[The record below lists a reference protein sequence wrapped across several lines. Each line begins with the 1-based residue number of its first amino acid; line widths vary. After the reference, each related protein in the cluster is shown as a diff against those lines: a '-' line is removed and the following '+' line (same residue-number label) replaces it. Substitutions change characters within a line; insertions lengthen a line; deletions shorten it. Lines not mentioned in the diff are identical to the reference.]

1 LHYTLTATEIDA
13 AFGPLTAHEKL
24 PLDYLRLADY
34 TAKNGCSAAQ
44 FANFK
49 NHFRRNYPH

>member
-1 LHYTLTATEIDA
+1 LTATEIDA

-24 PLDYLRLADY
+24 PLDSLRLADY